1 MIAAGP
7 VRFVGV
13 DFSGARRAGRNIWL
27 TEGCVTR
34 SVSGDRVLIVGGC
47 SPATALPGG
56 GDLRDRALHA
66 LRAHVIEARHRAP
79 SAYGMDFPFTLP
91 TFLLGDQTWKQFILS
106 FGDRFSDPEQ
116 FRAWCRQLTGGRE
129 RKRRTEERAR
139 VPFAAYNLRL
149 YRQTFYGIRDV
160 LAPLVREKKA
170 WVLPIQFPDLNRPWL
185 METCP
190 ASALKRL
197 DLYGGYK
204 GKEAGHRRHRER
216 ILSKLLSRKDVDLA
230 DPSLQRVVLENTGGD
245 ALDSL
250 IAAIIAFWNASDP
263 VPQSVDDPREG
274 YVYR

>member
-1 MIAAGP
+1 
-7 VRFVGV
+7 
-13 DFSGARRAGRNIWL
+13 
-27 TEGCVTR
+27 
-34 SVSGDRVLIVGGC
+34 
-47 SPATALPGG
+47 
-56 GDLRDRALHA
+56 
-66 LRAHVIEARHRAP
+66 
-79 SAYGMDFPFTLP
+79 MDFPFTLP